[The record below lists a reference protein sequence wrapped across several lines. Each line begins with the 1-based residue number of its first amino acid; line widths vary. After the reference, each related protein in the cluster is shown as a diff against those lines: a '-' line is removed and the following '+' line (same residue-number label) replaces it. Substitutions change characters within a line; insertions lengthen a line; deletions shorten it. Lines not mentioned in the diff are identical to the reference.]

1 MLRLTWYP
9 IMDAN
14 RLNGKHPWRHFAQ
27 GVPLRALAVIYNQ
40 ILSFAAGILV
50 ARVIGASQYGVVSVA
65 RSILEILGIVSPLG
79 LDLALQRHLGSG
91 SGQDSTRL
99 AQLTVFRSVAFVVG
113 IAPAALA
120 ALGLSAYVEQSIYRY
135 PDFAKVLLATLIA
148 LPFVTDLAVL
158 GGAYRG
164 MLKPDPSIL
173 ASYVV
178 QPTFRAIVMITLFAF
193 GWRLWAVVVGTSVSY
208 VVSWIIL
215 AVRARRE
222 LAPTGAT
229 GGLDWADTLSVLR
242 YSPSLAA
249 SLIFTTCI
257 RSADSLFLGHFGTA
271 ADVGQYGAVV
281 MVAQLIGLLGSALGQ
296 TLGAR
301 IALCHRNNDIAGM
314 EGLLAENIR
323 LTSLFSAPVFAA
335 IVFWG
340 DRIDLVLGPTFAV
353 DASVVSIVAA
363 SLLVQ
368 TMFQSSGWAL
378 SMTGRHLRETGLLG
392 IGLLASVVLCF
403 ALIPGHGQIGAAL
416 AGFISLSMVNVSRY
430 AVVRSMFGI
439 KHVKLA
445 AIKPIAW
452 AVAVAGATHL
462 LLRPLDDRT
471 VLFTLFE
478 AVIFVM
484 SFAVSAWFVL
494 VTHQD
499 REMIAGLFMP
509 RPLIAGADE

>member
-120 ALGLSAYVEQSIYRY
+120 ALGLSAYVE
-135 PDFAKVLLATLIA
+135 
-148 LPFVTDLAVL
+148 
-158 GGAYRG
+158 
-164 MLKPDPSIL
+164 
-173 ASYVV
+173 

>member
-1 MLRLTWYP
+1 
-9 IMDAN
+9 
-14 RLNGKHPWRHFAQ
+14 
-27 GVPLRALAVIYNQ
+27 
-40 ILSFAAGILV
+40 
-50 ARVIGASQYGVVSVA
+50 
-65 RSILEILGIVSPLG
+65 
-79 LDLALQRHLGSG
+79 
-91 SGQDSTRL
+91 
-99 AQLTVFRSVAFVVG
+99 LTVFRSAAFVFG
-113 IAPAALA
+113 IAPAALV
-120 ALGLSAYVEQSIYRY
+120 ALGLGTYVEQSIYRY
-135 PDFAKVLLATLIA
+135 PEFANVLLATLVA

-164 MLKPDPSIL
+164 VLKPDPSIV
-173 ASYVV
+173 ASYVL
-178 QPTFRAIVMITLFAF
+178 QPTLRAIVMIALFAL

-208 VVSWIIL
+208 VISWVIL

-222 LAPTGAT
+222 LAPTDST

-249 SLIFTTCI
+249 SLIFTMCI
-257 RSADSLFLGHFGTA
+257 RSADSLFLGHFGSA

-281 MVAQLIGLLGSALGQ
+281 MVAQLIGLLGLAIGQ

-363 SLLVQ
+363 RMLVQ
-368 TMFQSSGWAL
+368 TMFGCSGFAL
-378 SMTGRHLRETGLLG
+378 SMTGRHLRETGILG
-392 IGLLASVVLCF
+392 IGLLACVVLCF

-430 AVVRSMFGI
+430 AVVRSVFGI

-445 AIKPIAW
+445 AIKPVVW
-452 AVAVAGATHL
+452 AVVVAGATNL

-478 AVIFVM
+478 AVIFAI

-499 REMIAGLFMP
+499 REMITRLFMP
-509 RPLIAGADE
+509 RLSIAGAEE

>member
-1 MLRLTWYP
+1 
-9 IMDAN
+9 MDAN
-14 RLNGKHPWRHFAQ
+14 RLNAKHRWRRFAQ
-27 GVPLRALAVIYNQ
+27 GAPLSVLAMIYNQ
-40 ILSFAAGILV
+40 ILSFAVGILV

-65 RSILEILGIVSPLG
+65 RNILDILGVVSPLG

-99 AQLTVFRSVAFVVG
+99 AQLKVFRSIAFLLG

-135 PDFAKVLLATLIA
+135 PDFAKVLLTMLIA
-148 LPFVTDLAVL
+148 LPFLTDLAVL

-173 ASYVV
+173 TSYVV

-193 GWRLWAVVVGTSVSY
+193 GWRLWAVVVGTSVSFII
-208 VVSWIIL
+208 SWWVL
-215 AVRARRE
+215 ALRARTD
-222 LAPTGAT
+222 LAPRGTIHQ
-229 GGLDWADTLSVLR
+229 LDWTDTWSVFL
-242 YSPSLAA
+242 YSPSLAV
-249 SLIFTTCI
+249 SLIFSTCI
-257 RSADSLFLGHFGTA
+257 GAADSLFLGHFGTA
-271 ADVGQYGAVV
+271 GDVGQYGAIL
-281 MVAQLIGLLGSALGQ
+281 MFTQLIGLLGLGLGQ

-314 EGLLAENIR
+314 ETLLAENIR
-323 LTSLFSAPVFAA
+323 WTSLFSAPVFAA

-353 DASVVSIVAA
+353 NASVVSIVAA
-363 SLLVQ
+363 RNLVQ
-368 TMFQSSGWAL
+368 TILMNSGFAL
-378 SMTGRHLRETGLLG
+378 SMTGRHLRETGILG
-392 IGLLASVVLCF
+392 IGLIALVIMCF
-403 ALIPGHGQIGAAL
+403 ALIPSYGQFGAAL
-416 AGFISLSMVNVSRY
+416 ASFIAVSGIHLVRY
-430 AVVRSMFGI
+430 AVVWSVFGI

-471 VLFTLFE
+471 VLSTLFE

-494 VTHQD
+494 VTDQD
-499 REMIAGLFMP
+499 REMIARLFMP
-509 RPLIAGADE
+509 RPLIAGVDE

>member
-1 MLRLTWYP
+1 
-9 IMDAN
+9 MDVN
-14 RLNGKHPWRHFAQ
+14 RPNGKHPWRHFAQ
-27 GVPLRALAVIYNQ
+27 GAPLSALAMIYNQ
-40 ILSFAAGILV
+40 MLSFAAGILV

-65 RSILEILGIVSPLG
+65 RNILEVLGIVSPLG

-91 SGQDSTRL
+91 QRSTRL
-99 AQLTVFRSVAFVVG
+99 GQLTAFRSAAFVLG

-120 ALGLSAYVEQSIYRY
+120 TLGLGTFIEQSIYRY
-135 PDFAKVLLATLIA
+135 PEFANVLLVTLVA

-164 MLKPDPSIL
+164 VLKPEPSIV
-173 ASYVV
+173 ASYVL

-208 VVSWIIL
+208 VISWVIL
-215 AVRARRE
+215 AVRARSE
-222 LAPTGAT
+222 LAPTDST

-249 SLIFTTCI
+249 SLIFTMCI
-257 RSADSLFLGHFGTA
+257 RSTDSLFLGHFGSA

-281 MVAQLIGLLGSALGQ
+281 LVAQLIGLLGLAIGQ

-314 EGLLAENIR
+314 ERLLAENIR
-323 LTSLFSAPVFAA
+323 LTALFSAPVFAA

-353 DASVVSIVAA
+353 DASVVPIVAA
-363 SLLVQ
+363 RMLVQ
-368 TMFQSSGWAL
+368 TMFGCSGFAL

-403 ALIPGHGQIGAAL
+403 ALIPGYGQIGAAL

-430 AVVRSMFGI
+430 AVVRSVFGI

-452 AVAVAGATHL
+452 AVAVAGATNL

-478 AVIFVM
+478 AVIFAIN
-484 SFAVSAWFVL
+484 FAVSAWFVL

-499 REMIAGLFMP
+499 REMITRLFMP
-509 RPLIAGADE
+509 RLSIAGADE

>member
-1 MLRLTWYP
+1 MA
-9 IMDAN
+9 M
-14 RLNGKHPWRHFAQ
+14 
-27 GVPLRALAVIYNQ
+27 IYNQ
-40 ILSFAAGILV
+40 MLSFAAGILV

-65 RSILEILGIVSPLG
+65 RNILEVLGIVSPLG
-79 LDLALQRHLGSG
+79 LDLALQRHLGA
-91 SGQDSTRL
+91 GQRSTRL
-99 AQLTVFRSVAFVVG
+99 RQLTAFRSAAFVLG
-113 IAPAALA
+113 IAPAALVV
-120 ALGLSAYVEQSIYRY
+120 LGLGSYVEQSIYRY
-135 PDFAKVLLATLIA
+135 PDFASVLLVTLVA
-148 LPFVTDLAVL
+148 LPFATDLAVL

-164 MLKPDPSIL
+164 VLKPEPSIV
-173 ASYVV
+173 ASYVL

-208 VVSWIIL
+208 VISWVIL
-215 AVRARRE
+215 AARARRE
-222 LAPTGAT
+222 LAPTDST

-249 SLIFTTCI
+249 SLIFTMCI
-257 RSADSLFLGHFGTA
+257 RSTDSLFLGHFGSS

-281 MVAQLIGLLGSALGQ
+281 LVAQLIGLLGLAIGQ

-314 EGLLAENIR
+314 EELLAENIR

-363 SLLVQ
+363 RMLVQ
-368 TMFQSSGWAL
+368 TMFGCSGFAL
-378 SMTGRHLRETGLLG
+378 SMTGRHLRETGILG
-392 IGLLASVVLCF
+392 IGLLVSVVLCF

-430 AVVRSMFGI
+430 AVVRSAFGI

-445 AIKPIAW
+445 AIKPVVW
-452 AVAVAGATHL
+452 AVVVAGATNL

-478 AVIFVM
+478 GAIFAI

-499 REMIAGLFMP
+499 REMITRLFMP
-509 RPLIAGADE
+509 RLSIAGAEE

>member
-1 MLRLTWYP
+1 
-9 IMDAN
+9 
-14 RLNGKHPWRHFAQ
+14 
-27 GVPLRALAVIYNQ
+27 
-40 ILSFAAGILV
+40 
-50 ARVIGASQYGVVSVA
+50 
-65 RSILEILGIVSPLG
+65 
-79 LDLALQRHLGSG
+79 LGSG
-91 SGQDSTRL
+91 QRSTRL
-99 AQLTVFRSVAFVVG
+99 KQLAVFRSGAFVLA
-113 IAPAALA
+113 IAPAALV
-120 ALGLSAYVEQSIYRY
+120 ALGLGAYVERSIYSY
-135 PDFAKVLLATLIA
+135 PEFANVLLLTLIA

-164 MLKPDPSIL
+164 ILKPDPSIL
-173 ASYVV
+173 VSNVL
-178 QPTFRAIVMITLFAF
+178 QPAFRAIVMITLLAF
-193 GWRLWAVVVGTSVSY
+193 GWRLWAVVVATSVSY
-208 VVSWIIL
+208 LVSWIIL
-215 AVRARRE
+215 AVWARRE

-229 GGLDWADTLSVLR
+229 TELDWADMLSVLR
-242 YSPSLAA
+242 YSPILAA
-249 SLIFTTCI
+249 SLIFATCT
-257 RSADSLFLGHFGTA
+257 RSADSLFLGHFGSA
-271 ADVGQYGAVV
+271 ADVGQYGAII

-301 IALCHRNNDIAGM
+301 IAWCHRNKDIARM

-363 SLLVQ
+363 RLLVQ
-368 TMFQSSGWAL
+368 TIFGNSGFAL
-378 SMTGRHLRETGLLG
+378 SMTGRHLQEAGLLG
-392 IGLLASVVLCF
+392 IGLLVSVGLCF
-403 ALIPGHGQIGAAL
+403 ALVPRHGQIGAAL
-416 AGFISLSMVNVSRY
+416 AGFISVSMVNVGRY
-430 AVVRSMFGI
+430 AVVRSVFGI

-445 AIKPIAW
+445 AIKPIAL

-478 AVIFVM
+478 GVIFVT

-494 VTHQD
+494 LTDHD
-499 REMIAGLFMP
+499 LEMIAGLSMP